1 MIGKPLNVRILGA
14 AVVDRAVAGEVDEI
28 ADAACRRDPPAE
40 LTITDLL
47 TLDAA
52 DRLLHA
58 FR

>member
-1 MIGKPLNVRILGA
+1 MIGRPLNVRILRA
-14 AVVDRAVAGEVDEI
+14 AVVDRAVAGEADEI
-28 ADAACRRDPPAE
+28 ADAVCRRDPPAE

-52 DRLLHA
+52 DRLLRA